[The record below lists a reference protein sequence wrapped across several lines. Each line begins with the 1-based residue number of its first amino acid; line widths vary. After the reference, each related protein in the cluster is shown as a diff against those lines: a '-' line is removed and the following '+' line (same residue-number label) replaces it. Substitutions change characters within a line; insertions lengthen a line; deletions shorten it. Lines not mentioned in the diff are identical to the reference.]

1 MTDAALIWSEPTWRA
16 MLDASLDAI
25 ITIDATGNIVEF
37 SWAAERIFGHRRC
50 DVLGRD
56 LAEVIIPHA
65 FRERHHAGLRRMVE
79 TGQGAVL
86 DRRLELTA
94 LHADGHEFPV
104 ELTITAIPHNGQSLF
119 TGFLRDITERKQA
132 EKAQQEARQQ
142 VQLLL
147 DSVSEGIYGTD
158 VNQNC
163 TFVNTAFLRLL
174 GYQDASEVI
183 GKHIHSLIHHSHAD
197 GSVYPPSE
205 CRMYRAFIIN
215 QTTHADN
222 EVFWRKD
229 GSSFPV
235 EYWSHPII
243 ENGVSLGA
251 VATFFDITE
260 RKKTDQHLKTL
271 SRAIEQSP
279 ASIVITDPQGIIQY
293 VNRKFEQ
300 ATGYASAEAIGQNP
314 RMLKSGEKS
323 PEEYREMWEIL
334 TSGKAWQGEFH
345 NRRKGG
351 TLFWEHASISPVLD
365 KHGAVTQFVA
375 VKEDI
380 TERKLADQE
389 LRIAAAAFES
399 QEGMFITDAEGVILR
414 VNNAFVETT
423 GYSAE
428 EAVGQKPSILKSG
441 RHDAAFYKAL
451 QETLGRDGHWHG
463 EIWNRRKSGEIYPE
477 WQTITA
483 VSDANGRVTH
493 YVSAFSDISKRKE
506 AEEQIRNLAFYDPLT
521 RLPNRRL
528 LMDRLQHALTG
539 SVRNK
544 RQGALLFID
553 LDNFKTLNDTQ
564 GHDVGD
570 LLLIEVSDR
579 LQSCIRECDTAARLG
594 GDEFVVLLEN
604 LEADEAAAAA
614 HAEAI
619 GEKVR
624 TCIELSSVIKGRE
637 HHGSASI
644 GITLFRGEVMTAE
657 EMLKRADVALYQA
670 KNAGRNTL
678 RFFDPALQAKVAAR
692 ANLETDLR
700 EGIQQGQFV
709 LHYQPQ
715 VDGDGRV
722 TGAEALV
729 RWRHPVR
736 GMTSPA
742 DFIPLAEDTGLI
754 LPLGQWVLETACT
767 QLAAWAERPDMAHLT
782 LAVNVSARQFRHP
795 NFVEQVLKALGHADP
810 KKLKLEL
817 TESMLLDDVEAI
829 IAKMNALK
837 AHGVMFSL
845 DDFGTGYSSLSYL
858 KRLPLYQLKIDQSF
872 VRDVLTDPN
881 DAAIARTIITL
892 AHSMGL
898 AVIAEGVETE
908 VQRAFLDVIGCRAYQ
923 GYLFSRPLPIE
934 QFDALG
940 HDAYTLPAH
949 G

>member
-1 MTDAALIWSEPTWRA
+1 MTDAAMTWNESTWRA

-56 LAEVIIPHA
+56 LAEVIIPPA
-65 FRERHHAGLRRMVE
+65 FRERHYAGLRRMVE
-79 TGQGAVL
+79 TGQGTVL

-119 TGFLRDITERKQA
+119 TGFLRDITERRQA
-132 EKAQQEARQQ
+132 ERAQQEARQQ

-147 DSVSEGIYGTD
+147 DSVAEGIYGTD

-183 GKHIHSLIHHSHAD
+183 GKHIHSLIHHSHED
-197 GSVYPPSE
+197 GSAYPASE
-205 CRMYRAFIIN
+205 CRMYQAYTVGR
-215 QTTHADN
+215 TTHVDD

-243 ENGVSLGA
+243 ENGVSIGA
-251 VATFFDITE
+251 VATFF
-260 RKKTDQHLKTL
+260 
-271 SRAIEQSP
+271 
-279 ASIVITDPQGIIQY
+279 
-293 VNRKFEQ
+293 
-300 ATGYASAEAIGQNP
+300 
-314 RMLKSGEKS
+314 
-323 PEEYREMWEIL
+323 
-334 TSGKAWQGEFH
+334 
-345 NRRKGG
+345 
-351 TLFWEHASISPVLD
+351 
-365 KHGAVTQFVA
+365 
-375 VKEDI
+375 DI

-389 LRIAAAAFES
+389 LRIAAAAFKS
-399 QEGMFITDAEGVILR
+399 QEGMFITDAAGVILR
-414 VNNAFVETT
+414 VNNTFIETT
-423 GYSAE
+423 GYSAAD
-428 EAVGQKPSILKSG
+428 AVGQKPSILKSG
-441 RHDAAFYKAL
+441 RHDAAFYKTL
-451 QETLGRDGHWHG
+451 QETLDRDGYWHG
-463 EIWNRRKSGEIYPE
+463 EIWNRRKNGEIYPE

-483 VSDANGRVTH
+483 VFDANGRVTH

-506 AEEQIRNLAFYDPLT
+506 AEDQIRNLAFYDPLT

-528 LMDRLQHALTG
+528 LMDRLQHALIS

-570 LLLIEVSDR
+570 LLLVEVSDR
-579 LQSCIRECDTAARLG
+579 LKSCIRECDTAARLG

-604 LEADEAAAAA
+604 LEEDEAAAAA
-614 HAEAI
+614 HAEAV

-624 TCIELSSVIKGRE
+624 TCIELSSVIQGRE

-644 GITLFRGEVMTAE
+644 GITLFRGDVLTAE
-657 EMLKRADVALYQA
+657 EMIKRADVALYQA
-670 KNAGRNTL
+670 KGAGRNTL

-715 VDGDGRV
+715 VDGNGRM

-736 GMTSPA
+736 GMVSPA
-742 DFIPLAEDTGLI
+742 DFIPLAEENGLI
-754 LPLGQWVLETACT
+754 LPLGQWVLETACA
-767 QLAAWAERPDMAHLT
+767 QLAVWAEQTDMAHLT

-795 NFVEQVLKALGHADP
+795 NFVEQVLAALGHAGIDP
-810 KKLKLEL
+810 KKLKLESQRLKLEL
-817 TESMLLDDVEAI
+817 TESMLLDDVESI

-837 AHGVMFSL
+837 EHGVTFSL

-881 DAAIARTIITL
+881 DAAIAQTIITL

-908 VQRAFLDVIGCRAYQ
+908 AQREFLDIIGCRAYQ

-940 HDAYTLPAH
+940 HGDSILPVH